1 MHNGR
6 WCQMLCAIIPPT
18 HNLNCNLRFVIEAM
32 WMMQFR
38 MVVGKSIPELAN
50 AVSIPTL
57 IKGGGPSMHCEFVV
71 TCSVCSRPSTSPF

>member
-1 MHNGR
+1 
-6 WCQMLCAIIPPT
+6 
-18 HNLNCNLRFVIEAM
+18 VIEAM

-57 IKGGGPSMHCEFVV
+57 IKGGRTLHALRVRGDVFGVLSTLHVSFLTKQV
-71 TCSVCSRPSTSPF
+71 TYKRRGYIGMGRAATLV